1 MTTDPL
7 KLKTPQTMRMGL
19 SADVLAATIAHI
31 YVNRVNF
38 RPATSAPHDG
48 TNMFATSNI
57 RVACRRAE
65 SNMKFY
71 RDTASPGT
79 PEHKMLVSVVAAA
92 FNKKL
97 EKFTP
102 VHGVTCAVNYM
113 DLP

>member
-19 SADVLAATIAHI
+19 TADVLAATIAQI

-57 RVACRRAE
+57 RIACKRAE

-71 RDTASPGT
+71 RENADPGT
-79 PEHKMLVSVVAAA
+79 PEHKMLVSVVLPVL
-92 FNKKL
+92 NNSL
-97 EKFTP
+97 ERFTP

-113 DLP
+113 DQP